1 MKAGRLFGMAAAATI
16 VAGPASA
23 QGDTAVVRPV
33 TQVYGTLSQ
42 NDVAIRL
49 RSDELEIRFVPLDD
63 RILGLLARDAA
74 ESLRGLLAARRTAID
89 SAARQNGVAAPGLAL
104 VGFFA
109 QRDGV
114 RFDPQ
119 LVMVTA
125 SGRVLRPLAVVPL
138 SPRFGSHQLGLRE
151 QVMGLFLYEDQ
162 IPVDAAFEV
171 SYESQISREWERR
184 LPLLERERAR
194 IGARAR

>member
-1 MKAGRLFGMAAAATI
+1 MMAGRLFAMVAAATL

-23 QGDTAVVRPV
+23 QVDTALARPV

-49 RSDELEIRFVPLDD
+49 RSDELDVRFVPLDN
-63 RILGLLARDAA
+63 RILAVLARDAA
-74 ESLRGLLAARRTAID
+74 ESLRGLLASRRTAID

-119 LVMVTA
+119 LLTVTA
-125 SGRVLRPLAVVPL
+125 NGRVLRPLAVVPL
-138 SPRFGSHQLGLRE
+138 SPRFGSHQLDLRE
-151 QVMGLFLYEDQ
+151 QVMGLFLYEDL
-162 IPVDAAFEV
+162 IPVDAVFEV

-184 LPLLERERAR
+184 LPVLERERAR
-194 IGARAR
+194 MAARTR

>member
-1 MKAGRLFGMAAAATI
+1 MKAGRLIGMGMAATLFAA
-16 VAGPASA
+16 PASA
-23 QGDTAVVRPV
+23 QRDTAVARPV
-33 TQVYGTLSQ
+33 AQVYGTLSQ

-49 RSDELEIRFVPLDD
+49 RSDELEIRFVPLDN
-63 RILGLLARDAA
+63 RILSLLARDAA
-74 ESLRGLLAARRTAID
+74 ESLRGLLASRRTAID
-89 SAARQNGVAAPGLAL
+89 SAARQHGVAAPGLAL

-119 LVMVTA
+119 LLTVTA
-125 SGRVLRPLAVVPL
+125 NGRVLRPLAVVPMC
-138 SPRFGSHQLGLRE
+138 PRFGSHQLGLRE
-151 QVMGLFLYEDQ
+151 QVMGLFLYEDL
-162 IPVDAAFEV
+162 IPVDAVFEV
-171 SYESQISREWERR
+171 SYESIISREWERR

>member
-1 MKAGRLFGMAAAATI
+1 MKARRLIGLAAAATL

-23 QGDTAVVRPV
+23 QGDTALARPV
-33 TQVYGTLSQ
+33 APVYGTLSQ

-49 RSDELEIRFVPLDD
+49 RSEDLEIRFVPLDD
-63 RILGLLARDAA
+63 RILTLLARDAA
-74 ESLRGLLAARRTAID
+74 ASLRGVLAARRTAID
-89 SAARQNGVAAPGLAL
+89 SAARQHGVAAPGLAL
-104 VGFFA
+104 VAFFA

-119 LVMVTA
+119 LLNVTA
-125 SGRVLRPLAVVPL
+125 NGRVLRPLAVVPM

-151 QVMGLFLYEDQ
+151 QVMGLFLYEDL
-162 IPVDAAFEV
+162 IPVDAVFEV
-171 SYESQISREWERR
+171 SYESMISREWERR

-194 IGARAR
+194 MAARAR